1 VRRVGQLSDPYK
13 DAEDEG
19 LGITISGL
27 PGEPEEPPVD
37 DDIDVESRDLDTD
50 DGDDESTDDDV
61 DAPVSDAADDSD
73 EDDDSDDLEDDDD
86 VEEVEDDGDEEGDE
100 ETTGEV
106 AYDLSEWDDDQLTA
120 LGEAL
125 DEAGVAHAWDEDELY
140 VREVDE
146 QLVDV
151 ILEEVSHP
159 HALEPES
166 DDGDAGA
173 VLLGELF
180 VVADRLQH
188 DPEENEA
195 VALLLRLANA
205 AEDADPPYG
214 LGDDDWETLRGR
226 VDTLAEAL
234 EVDDPNLDEV
244 LEAASQL
251 RNAIRPFV

>member
-1 VRRVGQLSDPYK
+1 VGQLTDPYK
-13 DAEDEG
+13 DAEGEG
-19 LGITISGL
+19 LDISISGL
-27 PGEPEEPPVD
+27 PDEPEEPPAD
-37 DDIDVESRDLDTD
+37 DDIDVDMSQLID
-50 DGDDESTDDDV
+50 DDESTADDV
-61 DAPVSDAADDSD
+61 DDGDVSDAAEASD
-73 EDDDSDDLEDDDD
+73 EDDDSDD
-86 VEEVEDDGDEEGDE
+86 EEEA
-100 ETTGEV
+100 TGEV

-125 DEAGVAHAWDEDELY
+125 DEAGVAHAWDDDELY

-146 QLVDV
+146 QLVDA
-151 ILEEVSHP
+151 ILEEVAHP

-188 DPEENEA
+188 DPEEHEA
-195 VALLLRLANA
+195 VALLLRLATA
-205 AEDADPPYG
+205 TEDADAPYG
-214 LGDDDWETLRGR
+214 LSEDDWEALRGR

-244 LEAASQL
+244 LEAAGQL